1 MNDKHNY
8 ELSEPLII
16 KLLET
21 LGSKWKDGSC
31 LNDSC
36 ASVYRDF
43 GNDQFMSIYVPNAT
57 ETDLKQE
64 EYSNFHVNISD
75 NDYSQYDSIEE
86 VIQLAKDM
94 ESEQADAKLLFADS
108 EKIDPSECDA
118 YDIAEGDKVEVYK
131 CKATGWHYLYDPTA
145 EVCPYYC
152 CITINSGEFDTLEQ
166 LQKWA
171 RPLYFQ

>member
-1 MNDKHNY
+1 MNTIHDESILTEKQINKIKVRLHEVHHAICHWTDKERVAKNY
-8 ELSEPLII
+8 LAQRLEEQAKLQKQLNCQAELVNDIQSE
-16 KLLET
+16 E
-21 LGSKWKDGSC
+21 
-31 LNDSC
+31 
-36 ASVYRDF
+36 
-43 GNDQFMSIYVPNAT
+43 
-57 ETDLKQE
+57 
-64 EYSNFHVNISD
+64 
-75 NDYSQYDSIEE
+75 
-86 VIQLAKDM
+86 
-94 ESEQADAKLLFADS
+94 EQADAKLLFAEC